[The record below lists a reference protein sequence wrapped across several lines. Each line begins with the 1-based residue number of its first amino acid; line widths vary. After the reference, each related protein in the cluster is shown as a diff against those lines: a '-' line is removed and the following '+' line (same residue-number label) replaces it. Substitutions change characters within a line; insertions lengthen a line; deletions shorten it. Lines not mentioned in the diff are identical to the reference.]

1 MKQPPKNILR
11 TLQISIVLVLLAS
24 LGLGTVGFMSYF
36 RGFFAQRLLSGVASA
51 TDQVNVELKAREAE
65 FAGRKRTAAEEFQAG
80 LRSDLGILQQ
90 TVPGTLWNV
99 EPEAAQAILKAF
111 LEKAE
116 ISAVRVDDD
125 AGKLFAGLQKRNGK
139 VVVMSGA
146 KDSTPEGKSVSAEL
160 SRENKR
166 LGTVQLYY
174 DETSLREH
182 FTQTDADLQRF
193 RQENDHLVT
202 SINGSLASTIASQA
216 NNILLLR
223 CVEMATVFLVTG
235 ATLIMFIRFRLARPL
250 NQRLANVSQSS
261 KSIHEAAAQVADNA
275 GHMAE
280 ETSREAAGIEEISA
294 TVEELASTT
303 KSNAQHAKASDALMV
318 STRLTADQASE
329 SMRSLTKAMA
339 EIQKS
344 STDILKIVK
353 TIQEISFQT
362 NLLALNAAVEAARA
376 GERGAGFAVVAD
388 EVRSLARRAASAA
401 DETSSLI
408 DNTQKHVASAA
419 GLVQETHQRFAN
431 VNSQITQSSG
441 LVSQIARSSDEQ
453 AHGIS
458 QLSAAITSIDKAVQ
472 GSAAASQEMAAA
484 ATQMRALTE
493 NVDNTV
499 TELRALTGL
508 TSNPGG
514 EDQPSD
520 TSEAQ
525 ESADSCFESA
535 ANGGPVRFEKADAF
549 SSKPAPKH
557 QSRPGTNG
565 FQRN

>member
-1 MKQPPKNILR
+1 
-11 TLQISIVLVLLAS
+11 
-24 LGLGTVGFMSYF
+24 
-36 RGFFAQRLLSGVASA
+36 
-51 TDQVNVELKAREAE
+51 
-65 FAGRKRTAAEEFQAG
+65 
-80 LRSDLGILQQ
+80 
-90 TVPGTLWNV
+90 
-99 EPEAAQAILKAF
+99 
-111 LEKAE
+111 
-116 ISAVRVDDD
+116 
-125 AGKLFAGLQKRNGK
+125 
-139 VVVMSGA
+139 
-146 KDSTPEGKSVSAEL
+146 
-160 SRENKR
+160 
-166 LGTVQLYY
+166 
-174 DETSLREH
+174 
-182 FTQTDADLQRF
+182 
-193 RQENDHLVT
+193 
-202 SINGSLASTIASQA
+202 
-216 NNILLLR
+216 
-223 CVEMATVFLVTG
+223 
-235 ATLIMFIRFRLARPL
+235 
-250 NQRLANVSQSS
+250 
-261 KSIHEAAAQVADNA
+261 
-275 GHMAE
+275 
-280 ETSREAAGIEEISA
+280 
-294 TVEELASTT
+294 
-303 KSNAQHAKASDALMV
+303 
-318 STRLTADQASE
+318 
-329 SMRSLTKAMA
+329 MA

-344 STDILKIVK
+344 STDILKIEK